1 MAARRGIYLFSLV
14 ACLIFYSA
22 YQLWFAGFLLTAIL
36 GLPLFSLLVSLP
48 AMLTARVELGLPD
61 AVTQGTKQELVLWY
75 SSRFPTPPWRCRVLV
90 EQPLT
95 GGNWIMKDV
104 KDLPTAH
111 CGTMV
116 FTIRK
121 AKVCDYL
128 GLFALPMRKG
138 RPCRMQV
145 RPRPVSMPMPSLERH
160 LTKSFRP
167 KPGGGFAENH
177 ELRLYRP
184 GDSIQ
189 QIHWKLS
196 AKTGS
201 LILREPM
208 EPVRSRMLLQLDLT
222 GTPGELDR
230 KLGKLLW
237 LGKQLLEKDLHFQLQ
252 ALTGSGVESWSVT
265 DLESLQAAIDDLLL
279 CAPAREGTIRGRH
292 QSADWRYF
300 IGGGTDET
308 R

>member
-1 MAARRGIYLFSLV
+1 MAARRGIYLLSLV

-22 YQLWFAGFLLTAIL
+22 YQLWFAGFLLAAIL

-48 AMLTARVELGLPD
+48 AMLTARVELGLPE
-61 AVTQGTKQELVLWY
+61 AVDQGARQELLLWY
-75 SSRFPTPPWRCRVLV
+75 SSHLPTPPWRCRVLV

-95 GGNWIMKDV
+95 GGKWIMKDV
-104 KDLPTAH
+104 KDLPTDH

-116 FTIRK
+116 FTIRR
-121 AKVCDYL
+121 ARVCDYL
-128 GLFALPMRKG
+128 GLIALPMRKG

-160 LTKSFRP
+160 LTKAYRP
-167 KPGGGFAENH
+167 KPGGGFAESH

-222 GTPGELDR
+222 GAPAELDR
-230 KLGKLLW
+230 KLGQLLW
-237 LGKQLLEKDLHFQLQ
+237 LGQQLLAKDLYFRLQ
-252 ALTGSGVESWSVT
+252 ALTGDGVRGWDVS
-265 DLESLQAAIDDLLL
+265 DPESLRAALDRLLG
-279 CAPAREGTIRGRH
+279 CPPAAQGTLRGH
-292 QSADWRYF
+292 HEAADWRYF
-300 IGGGTDET
+300 IGGGADEK